1 MQQEA
6 IMKRF
11 SSAMALWLV
20 LGLYGQAALA
30 EEPQLQIQRNPYGS
44 GQPNATGLENAQ
56 PVADFSVW
64 HAPQYM
70 PGYPTAATI
79 WPRVVMVH
87 CTAGVCDGYFIAP
100 NMGPGEY
107 LFFKPDEK

>member
-1 MQQEA
+1 M
-6 IMKRF
+6 RR
-11 SSAMALWLV
+11 SSFALALWCGLALCG
-20 LGLYGQAALA
+20 LGARAA
-30 EEPQLQIQRNPYGS
+30 EPQLQIQRNPFGS

-87 CTAGVCDGYFIAP
+87 CNAGVCDGYSIAP

-107 LFFKPDEK
+107 LFFKPDDK

>member
-1 MQQEA
+1 
-6 IMKRF
+6 MKRY
-11 SSAMALWLV
+11 SALV
-20 LGLYGQAALA
+20 LLLGLALSGSGAWA
-30 EEPQLQIQRNPYGS
+30 EEGELQIQRTPYGS
-44 GQPNATGLENAQ
+44 GQPNAMGLENAQ
-56 PVADFSVW
+56 SVADFSVW

-87 CTAGVCDGYFIAP
+87 CNAGVCDGYFITP

-107 LFFKPDEK
+107 LFFKPEEK